1 MIIEFVKG
9 KVKIPLALVVPI
21 TVVPLDRL
29 YSLFAF
35 NTQPVCSEGPPEQL
49 AVVQAIRLVPSATRA
64 LYAPPP
70 EGLSVELLQKLSNP
84 LIPKFVLN
92 AGKVLAVT
100 NILQGPV
107 VEHGPTEVFVVEE
120 VELLLFATSARALAA
135 AVLSVLFS
143 KHDMSEKQIKLTMIK
158 LTIEKEFDKSFSFCK
173 KILQNKG
180 NTQSCSIRVDFFG
193 NRVNLF

>member
-1 MIIEFVKG
+1 MLIEFVKG
-9 KVKIPLALVVPI
+9 KVKIALAVVVP
-21 TVVPLDRL
+21 TMVVPLDRL

-49 AVVQAIRLVPSATRA
+49 AVVQAIRLVPSVTRA
-64 LYAPPP
+64 LYVPPP
-70 EGLSVELLQKLSNP
+70 EGLSLELLQKLSNP

-92 AGKVLAVT
+92 AGKVFAVT
-100 NILQGPV
+100 NNLQGPV
-107 VEHGPTEVFVVEE
+107 VEQGPTEVFVVEE
-120 VELLLFATSARALAA
+120 VELLLFDTSARALPA

-143 KHDMSEKQIKLTMIK
+143 SQEMRVKQVKLIMIK

-180 NTQSCSIRVDFFG
+180 NTQSCSVRVDFFG